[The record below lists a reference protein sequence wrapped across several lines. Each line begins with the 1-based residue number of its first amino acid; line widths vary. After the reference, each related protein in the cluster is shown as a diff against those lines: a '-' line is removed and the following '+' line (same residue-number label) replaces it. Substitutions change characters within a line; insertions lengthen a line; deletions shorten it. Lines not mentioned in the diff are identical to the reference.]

1 MMGLAPY
8 GSPIYKDIILNN
20 ILKLNVDG
28 TYILDTKICDYH
40 LALRNKFTKKLINLF
55 GNPRI
60 KNKKL
65 LQRHV
70 DIAASVQYVFEI
82 TLIHL
87 LKSAKL
93 KFPLINKLV
102 LSGGCALNVT
112 ANGELL
118 KSNLFKELI
127 IPPAPHDAGC
137 AIGAVIAGIENKFK
151 LNLNSIRNPYLG
163 QNYSS
168 DSILKEIS
176 KFIDFIPK
184 N

>member
-1 MMGLAPY
+1 
-8 GSPIYKDIILNN
+8 
-20 ILKLNVDG
+20 
-28 TYILDTKICDYH
+28 
-40 LALRNKFTKKLINLF
+40 
-55 GNPRI
+55 
-60 KNKKL
+60 KKL
-65 LQRHV
+65 LQKHV
-70 DIAASVQYVFEI
+70 DIAASVQCAFEI

-87 LKSAKL
+87 LKFAKL

-118 KSNLFKELI
+118 KSNLFKEII

-151 LNLNSIRNPYLG
+151 LNLNSIRNQYLG

-168 DSILKEIS
+168 DTILKEIS
-176 KFIDFIPK
+176 KFTDFIPK
-184 N
+184 RLDDLSLIKKTVQFLIQGKIIAWFQHKSEFGPRALGARSFLADPRNDSIQNE